1 MARDKTRAIELGTM
15 TMSPDPQG
23 VDEGRDLGYAGKA
36 LGLSPHTV
44 RALARRRELAHY
56 RLGRRLV
63 FRDSDI
69 AEYLRRHRI
78 EARA

>member
-1 MARDKTRAIELGTM
+1 MAREKVRASEMEAVSTTIPEAN
-15 TMSPDPQG
+15 
-23 VDEGRDLGYAGKA
+23 EGRDLGYTASMI
-36 LGLSPHTV
+36 GLSPHTV

-69 AEYLRRHRI
+69 AEYLRRHRV
-78 EARA
+78 EVRA